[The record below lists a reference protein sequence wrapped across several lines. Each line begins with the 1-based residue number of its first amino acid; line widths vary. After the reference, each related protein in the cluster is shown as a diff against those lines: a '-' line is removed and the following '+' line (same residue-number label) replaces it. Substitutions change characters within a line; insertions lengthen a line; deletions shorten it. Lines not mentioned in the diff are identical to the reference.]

1 LIAVG
6 LAHAGVSLAVVVLL
20 ALPAV
25 AAMAVMLRQHYVEVG
40 ARGTKTSTR

>member
-6 LAHAGVSLAVVVLL
+6 VAAVGVSLAVVVLL

-25 AAMAVMLRQHYVEVG
+25 KAMAVMLRQHYVEAG
-40 ARGTKTSTR
+40 AR